1 MGFKSIQDIIKS
13 VEQPSRYVGS
23 EVNAVI
29 KDHRD
34 TRLSMV
40 LAFPDLYEIGTSHF
54 GIQILYHILNEDPD
68 IVAERVY
75 TPAPDM
81 ERQLRENQVPMFS
94 RETKTPLT
102 DFDIIGFSLLYE
114 LNYTNILTL
123 LDLSGIPFLSSE
135 RDASHPVIIA
145 GGPCTFNPE
154 PVADLFDAMV
164 IGDGEDVILSMAHV
178 YMAWKTTGADKVDL
192 LRRWSDLPGVY
203 VPSFFVPD
211 ITLVDGYPLQTLRP
225 VDGINPTVRRAILPD
240 LETAPF
246 PEAPVIP
253 CGRPIHERLRL
264 EISRGCSRG
273 CRFCQAGM
281 IYRPVRERNTDT
293 LLDIT
298 RRAVGRT
305 GYEDLSFLSLSAGD
319 YVNLTTLM
327 RKLLDDTEQQVH
339 TQGHLSF
346 SLPSVRA
353 DQLDADMMETIKRVR
368 KTGFTI
374 APEAGSQRLRD
385 VINKGLTEQDI
396 MNTVERA
403 FQLGWT
409 VIKLYFMIGLPTETE
424 DDLEEMVD
432 LVRRMSRLG
441 LTKGKKRQINVS
453 VSTFIPKAHTPFQWE
468 RQISE
473 DESWSKI
480 IWLRDRLSIR
490 NVTFKWG
497 KTQISFLE
505 GLMSRGDRRL
515 TPLIIRAYQKGCRL
529 DGWNEHFRYDLWKEA
544 IAEEQVDPAL
554 FSNRFRTHDEP
565 LPWDHIDSG
574 ILKQFLIGEHQRSRQ
589 GVLTPDCRSGECTGC
604 GICDFDTIRPRIE
617 PVITDQK
624 RIEPVDFSET
634 VLSEQG
640 YLKIKCRFEKTGD
653 ARFYGH
659 LEMVNTV
666 SKAIRRAG
674 IPVRYSSGH
683 HPIIKMAFGNPLP
696 VGYESLDEFFIIEVH
711 DDFDTNKVP
720 VMLNAQLPG
729 GLHVVE
735 SSRVRH
741 KADAIEK
748 PSKLFSVVLSH
759 HDFSQ
764 SCVDSF
770 LNEQHVPFEKTNKK
784 GKVTQVDLKD
794 IVQGLTIKDNEMILL
809 EIHPSEGVHVRP
821 EDVVR
826 HIFQLSDDDVA
837 RLDIRK
843 IKHIS

>member
-13 VEQPSRYVGS
+13 VEQPSRYAGA

-34 TRLSMV
+34 KRLSMV

-54 GIQILYHILNEDPD
+54 GIQILYHILNRDPD

-81 ERQLRENQVPMFS
+81 ERLLREHGLPMFS
-94 RETKTPLT
+94 RETKTPLG

-114 LNYTNILTL
+114 LNYTNALTL
-123 LDLSGIPFLSSE
+123 LDLAGIPFLAAD
-135 RDASHPVIIA
+135 RGPAHPLIIA

-164 IGDGEDVILSMAHV
+164 VGDGEDVILSMAHV
-178 YMAWKTTGADKVDL
+178 YMDWKSTGALRDDL

-203 VPSFFVPD
+203 VPSFYVPD
-211 ITLVDGYPLQTLRP
+211 FVQSGPDCFQTVRP
-225 VDGINPTVRRAILPD
+225 VPGIPHTVRRAILPD
-240 LETAPF
+240 LERAPF
-246 PEAPVIP
+246 PDAPVIP
-253 CGRPIHERLRL
+253 CGRPVHERLRL

-293 LLDIT
+293 LLDLT
-298 RRAVGRT
+298 RRAVCRT

-319 YVNLTTLM
+319 YENLTTLM
-327 RKLLDDTEQQVH
+327 HALLSDTDHQIH

-346 SLPSVRA
+346 SLPSIRA
-353 DQLDADMMETIKRVR
+353 DRLDEAMMEAVRRVR

-385 VINKGLTEQDI
+385 VINKGLTDEDI
-396 MNTVERA
+396 INTVERA

-409 VIKLYFMIGLPTETE
+409 VIKLYFMIGLPMETME
-424 DDLEEMVD
+424 DLEEMVD
-432 LVRRMSRLG
+432 LVRRLSRLG
-441 LTKGKKRQINVS
+441 SVKGKKRQINVS

-468 RQISE
+468 RQIDE
-473 DESWSKI
+473 DESWTRI
-480 IWLRDRLSIR
+480 QWLRDKLSMR

-515 TPLIIRAYQKGCRL
+515 TPLIIRAYRKGCRL
-529 DGWNEHFRYDLWKEA
+529 DGWNEHFRYDLWKES
-544 IAEEQVDPAL
+544 IAEEQIDAAF
-554 FSNRFRTHDEP
+554 FSHRSRSLDEP

-574 ILKQFLIGEHQRSRQ
+574 ISKQFMIDEKKRSLR
-589 GVLTPDCRSGECTGC
+589 GDLTPDCRNGACSGC
-604 GICDFDTIRPRIE
+604 GICDFDTVMPRIE
-617 PVITDQK
+617 PLMSDRSK
-624 RIEPVDFSET
+624 APAA
-634 VLSEQG
+634 
-640 YLKIKCRFEKTGD
+640 LKTESPSQPSYIKMKCRFQKTGD
-653 ARFYGH
+653 ARFFGH

-666 SKAIRRAG
+666 SKAVRRAG
-674 IPVRYSSGH
+674 IPVKYTSGH
-683 HPIIKMAFGNPLP
+683 HPIIKLVFSNPLP

-711 DDFDTNKVP
+711 DDFDTNRMP
-720 VMLNAQLPG
+720 VMLNAQLPD

-735 SSRVRH
+735 SVPVRH

-748 PSKLFSVVLSH
+748 PNTLFSVVLTR
-759 HDFSQ
+759 HDVSS

-784 GKVTQVDLKD
+784 GKVTRLDLKE
-794 IVQGLTIKDNEMILL
+794 IVHDLKIIDNHTISF
-809 EIHPSEGVHVRP
+809 EIHPKDGVHVRP
-821 EDVVR
+821 EAVVR
-826 HIFQLSDDDVA
+826 RIFDLSDDDMA
-837 RLDIRK
+837 GLDIRK
-843 IKHIS
+843 IKHIC